1 MVHALE
7 MTAQVDGMGQ
17 LIIEKPLLTVLN
29 KQVKIVVL
37 VEEEGDEFDEAT
49 WLQSLSVN
57 PSFDFLKADAEDIY
71 TLEDGQPFDANKFN

>member
-1 MVHALE
+1 MVQALK

-17 LIIEKPLLTVLN
+17 LIIEKPLLSVLN

-37 VEEEGDEFDEAT
+37 VEEEGDEFDETT

-57 PSFDFLKADAEDIY
+57 PAFDFLKDDAEDIY

>member
-1 MVHALE
+1 MVQTLK
-7 MTAQVDGMGQ
+7 MTAQVDGTGQ

-29 KQVKIVVL
+29 KQVKIIVL
-37 VEEEGDEFDEAT
+37 FEEETDEFDEAT

-57 PSFDFLKADAEDIY
+57 PAFDFLKDDAEDIY